1 MLVYTHVTRIGTG
14 KDDSGK
20 GTYKTVET
28 PSCSVPVSLDDLKSM
43 MADPYWIESVDVTL
57 NESSKQ
63 HKKVVKMPRLCKMV
77 VNSLGLAFNAKA
89 RQGEGVDPL
98 KIAAEVLKDGD
109 DADKAV
115 VMTIMAS
122 GDRKRLRAWAE
133 QYLADADAE

>member
-1 MLVYTHVTRIGTG
+1 MLTYTHVTRIGTG
-14 KDDSGK
+14 KDSDGK

-28 PSCSVPVSLDDLKSM
+28 PSCEVPVTIDDIRQML
-43 MADPYWIESVDVTL
+43 ADRYWTEMVNVTL
-57 NESSKQ
+57 NESSKE
-63 HKKVVKMPRLCKMV
+63 HKKSINMPRICKMV

-98 KIAAEVLKDGD
+98 KVAAEVLKDGS